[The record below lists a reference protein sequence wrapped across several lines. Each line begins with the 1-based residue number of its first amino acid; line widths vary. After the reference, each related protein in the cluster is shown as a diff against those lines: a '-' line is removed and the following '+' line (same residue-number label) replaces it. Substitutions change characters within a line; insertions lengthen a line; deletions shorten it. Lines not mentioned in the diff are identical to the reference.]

1 MKERVIMLNTKVFN
15 KFSHHTLTNLHK
27 ETCPVRV
34 LVKAAFAVN
43 CLSVEVN
50 EDDSFIWVN
59 IDDDSHVRYCKNS
72 DNVLIVREAGTA
84 GFFEENVYRIS
95 DLPVQVAAEAVAKQ
109 IRNVKAQSEMSA
121 YLVDCLAD
129 KVDWVNVT
137 GENTIAVHVGDNDN
151 SATGPSFME
160 IMFSVQE
167 DRIVMSLFD
176 EQEYSDN
183 YGKHLQG
190 TLLDTIMDAL
200 YWICGDFQN
209 SKSFTEDGEV
219 CVPVN
224 KFLPRA

>member
-1 MKERVIMLNTKVFN
+1 MVSTKVFN

-43 CLSVEVN
+43 CLNVEVN
-50 EDDSFIWVN
+50 EDDSFIWISV
-59 IDDDSHVRYCKNS
+59 DDIHVRYCKNY
-72 DNVLIVREAGTA
+72 DNVLVARETNSA
-84 GFFEENVYRIS
+84 GFFEEEVNRIS
-95 DLPVQVAAEAVAKQ
+95 DLPVQVAAEAVANQ
-109 IRNVKAQSEMSA
+109 IRSVKAQSEMSA
-121 YLVDCLAD
+121 YLVHCLAD
-129 KVDWVNVT
+129 KVDWVNIT
-137 GENTIAVHVGDNDN
+137 GENTIAVHVGDNDD

-176 EQEYSDN
+176 EQEYSDD

-190 TLLDTIMDAL
+190 TLLDIITDAL
-200 YWICGDFQN
+200 YWLCGDFP
-209 SKSFTEDGEV
+209 SSESFIKDGEV
-219 CVPVN
+219 SVPVS

>member
-1 MKERVIMLNTKVFN
+1 MLSTKIFSKFNRHVFN
-15 KFSHHTLTNLHK
+15 SLHK

-43 CLSVEVN
+43 FLNVEVN
-50 EDDSFIWVN
+50 EDDSFIW
-59 IDDDSHVRYCKNS
+59 ISADDIHVRYCKNY

-95 DLPVQVAAEAVAKQ
+95 DLPVQVAAEAVANQ

-121 YLVDCLAD
+121 YLVQCLAD
-129 KVDWVNVT
+129 KADWLTTT
-137 GENTIAVHVGDNDN
+137 GENTIAVRLGDND
-151 SATGPSFME
+151 SSTTGPSFME

-176 EQEYSDN
+176 EQEYSDD

-190 TLLDTIMDAL
+190 TLLDIITDAL
-200 YWICGDFQN
+200 YWLCGDFP
-209 SKSFTEDGEV
+209 SIESFIKDGEV
-219 CVPVN
+219 SVPVS

>member
-1 MKERVIMLNTKVFN
+1 MITTKVFN
-15 KFSHHTLTNLHK
+15 KFSHHTLTNLRK
-27 ETCPVRV
+27 ESCPVRV
-34 LVKAAFAVN
+34 LVKAAFAVR
-43 CLSVEVN
+43 CLNVEVN
-50 EDDSFIWVN
+50 EDDSFIWISV
-59 IDDDSHVRYCKNS
+59 DDNTHVRYCKNS

-121 YLVDCLAD
+121 YLVQCLAD
-129 KVDWVNVT
+129 KADWLTTT
-137 GENTIAVHVGDNDN
+137 GENTIAVHVGDND
-151 SATGPSFME
+151 SSVTGPSFME
-160 IMFSVQE
+160 ITFSVQ
-167 DRIVMSLFD
+167 DDKIVMSLFD

-190 TLLDTIMDAL
+190 TILDTITNAL
-200 YWICGDFQN
+200 YWLCGDFQS

-219 CVPVN
+219 SVPVS

>member
-1 MKERVIMLNTKVFN
+1 MLSTKIFSKFNRHVFN
-15 KFSHHTLTNLHK
+15 SLHK

-43 CLSVEVN
+43 CLNVEVN
-50 EDDSFIWVN
+50 EDDSFIWISV
-59 IDDDSHVRYCKNS
+59 DDDSHVRYCKNS

-109 IRNVKAQSEMSA
+109 IRNVKAQSEMST
-121 YLVDCLAD
+121 YLVNCLTD
-129 KVDWVNVT
+129 KVDWLNVT
-137 GENTIAVHVGDNDN
+137 GENTIAVRLGDND
-151 SATGPSFME
+151 SSTTGPSFME

-176 EQEYSDN
+176 EQEYSDD

-190 TLLDTIMDAL
+190 TLLDTITDAL
-200 YWICGDFQN
+200 YWICGDFR
-209 SKSFTEDGEV
+209 SSESFIKYGEV
-219 CVPVN
+219 SVPVS
-224 KFLPRA
+224 KFLPLV

>member
-1 MKERVIMLNTKVFN
+1 MLSTKVFN
-15 KFSHHTLTNLHK
+15 KFSHHTLTDLHK

-43 CLSVEVN
+43 CLNVEVN
-50 EDDSFIWVN
+50 EDDSFIWISV
-59 IDDDSHVRYCKNS
+59 DDDSHVRYCKNS

-95 DLPVQVAAEAVAKQ
+95 DLPVQMAAEAVAKQ
-109 IRNVKAQSEMSA
+109 IRNVKAQSEMST
-121 YLVDCLAD
+121 YLVNCLTD
-129 KVDWVNVT
+129 KVDWLNVT
-137 GENTIAVHVGDNDN
+137 GENTIAVHVGDNDD

-176 EQEYSDN
+176 EQEYSDD

-190 TLLDTIMDAL
+190 TLLDTITDAL
-200 YWICGDFQN
+200 YWICGDFR
-209 SKSFTEDGEV
+209 SSESFIKDGEV
-219 CVPVN
+219 SVPVN

>member
-1 MKERVIMLNTKVFN
+1 MVSTKVFN
-15 KFSHHTLTNLHK
+15 KFNRPVLTDLHK

-50 EDDSFIWVN
+50 EDDSFIWISV
-59 IDDDSHVRYCKNS
+59 DDDSHVRYCKNS
-72 DNVLIVREAGTA
+72 NNVLIVREAGTA

-95 DLPVQVAAEAVAKQ
+95 DIPVQVAAEAVANQ

-121 YLVDCLAD
+121 YLVQCLTD
-129 KVDWVNVT
+129 KTDWVSVT
-137 GENTIAVHVGDNDN
+137 GENTIAVHVGDNDD
-151 SATGPSFME
+151 STTGPSFME
-160 IMFSVQE
+160 IMFSVQD

-176 EQEYSDN
+176 EQEYSDD

-190 TLLDTIMDAL
+190 TLLDTITDAL
-200 YWICGDFQN
+200 YWICGDFRS

-219 CVPVN
+219 SVPVS
-224 KFLPRA
+224 KFLPRG

>member
-1 MKERVIMLNTKVFN
+1 MLSTKVFN
-15 KFSHHTLTNLHK
+15 KFSRHVLTDLHK

-43 CLSVEVN
+43 CLNVEVN
-50 EDDSFIWVN
+50 EDDSYIWINV
-59 IDDDSHVRYCKNS
+59 DDTHIRFCKNY
-72 DNVLIVREAGTA
+72 DNVLIVREADDA
-84 GFFEENVYRIS
+84 GFFEEQVNRIS

-109 IRNVKAQSEMSA
+109 IRNVKAQSKMSA
-121 YLVDCLAD
+121 YLMNCLTD
-129 KVDWVNVT
+129 KFDWVSST
-137 GENTIAVHVGDNDN
+137 GENTIAVHTGDND
-151 SATGPSFME
+151 SSITGPSFME
-160 IMFSVQE
+160 ITFSVQD

-190 TLLDTIMDAL
+190 TLLDTITDAL
-200 YWICGDFQN
+200 YWICGDFRS

-219 CVPVN
+219 SVPVS